1 MVPEK
6 EARKVAELKKR
17 HIYILLLALL
27 CAAYHLLAGQKALMK
42 CIGLAALR
50 ARKAICRV
58 CAALP
63 FSVCELICTL
73 GVLALLGWLLWL
85 LISLLRNRGR
95 RLKTLWR
102 RISFL
107 LAVLLT
113 IYFLL
118 CLSLGSSYHLDG
130 FQVQSGLRA
139 QPSSTKDLYEVTA
152 FFTRE
157 LAKASESVPREEDG
171 SFAVPLDTLL
181 DEAPEIYRGVEA
193 QYPFLTLR
201 DCRPK
206 ALFFSRLVSR
216 INFTGFYFPF
226 TGEANLN
233 VDIPLCMIPS
243 TAAHEMAHQRGL
255 SSEQEANFVAILA
268 CLESGS
274 DAYVYGGLLFGFIH
288 LGNALWR
295 HDADSYYALLG
306 QLPEAVLQDIRDN
319 NAYWAQFETKVAQVT
334 EKVYDGMLKS
344 YGLSS
349 GVQSYGEVVD
359 LLIAWY
365 AAREA
370 L

>member
-1 MVPEK
+1 M
-6 EARKVAELKKR
+6 AELKKR
-17 HIYILLLALL
+17 HIYILLLAAL
-27 CAAYHLLAGQKALMK
+27 CAAYHLLAGQTDLMK
-42 CIGLAALR
+42 RIGLAALEV
-50 ARKAICRV
+50 RKAICHV
-58 CAALP
+58 CAAVP

-73 GVLALLGWLLWL
+73 GVLALIGWLVWL
-85 LISLLRNRGR
+85 LVSLLRSRGR

-107 LAVLLT
+107 LAALLT
-113 IYFLL
+113 VYFLL

-130 FQVQSGLRA
+130 FQAQSGLTA
-139 QPSSTKDLYEVTA
+139 QPSSTRELYEVTEY
-152 FFTRE
+152 FTRE
-157 LAKASESVPREEDG
+157 LAEAAGKVQRDENG

-255 SSEQEANFVAILA
+255 ASEQEANFVAILA

-274 DAYVYGGLLFGFIH
+274 DAYVYGGLLFGFIY
-288 LGNALWR
+288 LGNALRR
-295 HDADSYYALLG
+295 HDADSYNALLAR
-306 QLPEAVLQDIRDN
+306 LPEEVLQDIRDN
-319 NAYWAQFETKVAQVT
+319 NAYWAQFDTVAARVS
-334 EKVYDGMLKS
+334 EKVYDSMLKS

-365 AAREA
+365 ARHKP